1 MSVEVKMECVGDAA
15 SAEAADGEMSLL
27 SQGTRPADSG
37 RSVREGESLKE
48 TNDIPSEYSFP
59 SLT

>member
-1 MSVEVKMECVGDAA
+1 MECVGGAA

-27 SQGTRPADSG
+27 SQGTRVRYSC
-37 RSVREGESLKE
+37 RSVREGGSLKE
-48 TNDIPSEYSFP
+48 TNDIPSEYSFS